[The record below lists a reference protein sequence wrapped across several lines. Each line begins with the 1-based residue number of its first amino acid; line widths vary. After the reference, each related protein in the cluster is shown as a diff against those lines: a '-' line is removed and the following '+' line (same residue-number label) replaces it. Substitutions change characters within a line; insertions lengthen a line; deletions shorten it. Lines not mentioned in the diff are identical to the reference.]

1 MYRKIL
7 MPFGFLA
14 IMVTLGFL
22 TSCQKEDGVV
32 STDNFINTSVQEI
45 QSRSGA
51 GIFGCYELVFP
62 VSIQFAD
69 STTATVNS
77 YDELRQAIRTWF
89 EANGGQPH
97 HSARP
102 SLVFPFQVMNQAGE
116 IITVADEAQLQALHD
131 LCSPNPGG
139 GGPGGP
145 GGGGHGGGHGGHG
158 GGHGGNPAGDPCFTL
173 DFPITIQFPDST
185 QLAVASPKELETALH
200 TWKENHPKSEG
211 RPEIVF
217 PITVTLKDGT
227 QQVVNSPE
235 ELKAI
240 KDACRG

>member
-1 MYRKIL
+1 

-14 IMVTLGFL
+14 ILVTLGFL
-22 TSCQKEDGVV
+22 TSCQKDEGAV
-32 STDNFINTSVQEI
+32 STDNFVNTAVQEI

-77 YDELRQAIRTWF
+77 YDELRQAIRAWF
-89 EANGGQPH
+89 EANGGHPH
-97 HSARP
+97 QSVRP
-102 SLVFPFQVMNQAGE
+102 TIVFPFDVMNQAGE

-131 LCSPNPGG
+131 LCTPNPGG
-139 GGPGGP
+139 GGPGHGGP
-145 GGGGHGGGHGGHG
+145 GHGGPGN
-158 GGHGGNPAGDPCFTL
+158 HGGNPTCDPCFTL
-173 DFPITIQFPDST
+173 VYPITVEFPDST
-185 QLAVASPKELETALH
+185 QVSVASLLEFGMALH
-200 TWKENHPKSEG
+200 TWKKNNPGIQG

-227 QQVVNSPE
+227 QVVVNSPE